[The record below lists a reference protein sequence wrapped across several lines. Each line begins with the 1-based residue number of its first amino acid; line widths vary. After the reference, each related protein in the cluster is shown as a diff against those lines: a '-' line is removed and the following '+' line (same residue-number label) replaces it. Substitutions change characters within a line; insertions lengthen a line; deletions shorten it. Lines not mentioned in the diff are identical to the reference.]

1 VFYLQ
6 LPPSRELEEDAS
18 MTWIF
23 MVMLGMITGSIIV
36 ERILPQ
42 RTKDRLGAVICWC
55 MMAITMSFL
64 TLSAVGLIFVTVT
77 NYIIPLFT

>member
-1 VFYLQ
+1 
-6 LPPSRELEEDAS
+6 

-64 TLSAVGLIFVTVT
+64 TLSAVGLVFVTVT
-77 NYIIPLFT
+77 NYIIPLF

>member
-1 VFYLQ
+1 
-6 LPPSRELEEDAS
+6 

-23 MVMLGMITGSIIV
+23 MVMLGMIVGSIIV

-42 RTKDRLGAVICWC
+42 RTKDKLGALICWS

-64 TLSAVGLIFVTVT
+64 ALAAVGLVIVTLRSFVL
-77 NYIIPLFT
+77 PLFA

>member
-6 LPPSRELEEDAS
+6 LPLSRELEEDTS
-18 MTWIF
+18 MSWIF
-23 MVMLGMITGSIIV
+23 LVMLGMIVGSIIV

-64 TLSAVGLIFVTVT
+64 TLSAVGLVFVTVT
-77 NYIIPLFT
+77 NYIIPLF

>member
-1 VFYLQ
+1 
-6 LPPSRELEEDAS
+6 

-23 MVMLGMITGSIIV
+23 LMMLGMIVGSIII

-42 RTKDRLGAVICWC
+42 QTKDRLGAVICWC
-55 MMAITMSFL
+55 MMALTMSFL

-77 NYIIPLFT
+77 NYVLPLFSS

>member
-1 VFYLQ
+1 
-6 LPPSRELEEDAS
+6 

-23 MVMLGMITGSIIV
+23 MVMLAMIGGSIII

-42 RTKDRLGAVICWC
+42 RTKDKLGAMICWS

-64 TLSAVGLIFVTVT
+64 ALSALGLVIVTIRS
-77 NYIIPLFT
+77 YILPLFA

>member
-1 VFYLQ
+1 
-6 LPPSRELEEDAS
+6 

-23 MVMLGMITGSIIV
+23 MMMLGMIVGSIIV

-64 TLSAVGLIFVTVT
+64 TLSAVGLVFVTIT
-77 NYIIPLFT
+77 NYIIPLLT

>member
-1 VFYLQ
+1 
-6 LPPSRELEEDAS
+6 

-23 MVMLGMITGSIIV
+23 MVMLGMIVGSIAV

-42 RTKDRLGAVICWC
+42 RTKYKLGAVIFWL

-64 TLSAVGLIFVTVT
+64 GLSAVGLVIVTLRSF
-77 NYIIPLFT
+77 ILPLFA

>member
-1 VFYLQ
+1 
-6 LPPSRELEEDAS
+6 

>member
-1 VFYLQ
+1 
-6 LPPSRELEEDAS
+6 

-23 MVMLGMITGSIIV
+23 MVMLGMIVGSIII

-42 RTKDRLGAVICWC
+42 RTKDKLGAVICWS

-64 TLSAVGLIFVTVT
+64 ALSAVGLVIVTLQSYVL
-77 NYIIPLFT
+77 PLFT

>member
-1 VFYLQ
+1 
-6 LPPSRELEEDAS
+6 

-23 MVMLGMITGSIIV
+23 MVMLGMIAGSIVI

-42 RTKDRLGAVICWC
+42 PTKDKLGAVICWL

-64 TLSAVGLIFVTVT
+64 GLAAMSLVLVTFRSF
-77 NYIIPLFT
+77 ILPLFA

>member
-1 VFYLQ
+1 
-6 LPPSRELEEDAS
+6 

-23 MVMLGMITGSIIV
+23 MVMLGMIVGSIII

-42 RTKDRLGAVICWC
+42 RTKDNLGAVICWS

-64 TLSAVGLIFVTVT
+64 GLSAVGLIVVTLQS
-77 NYIIPLFT
+77 YILPLFT